1 MEKSENIVVNAALD
15 YAEKRGY
22 SVIPINSE
30 KKPFIQWTEFQ
41 CRKASAEEIKIWWNK
56 WPNALIGIV
65 TGEISGLFVVDCDS
79 QEGFDAV
86 QELLPDSLE
95 IPTVHTP
102 RGGWHFYFQYPA
114 DSRLTVKAGIMPGV
128 DIRGEG
134 GYIIASPSKNGN
146 GKGYEWLKGLSLNE
160 CSPPPVPDALLSAF
174 SNKINNYKYRECGLT
189 RPQETTKTTENNIFY
204 TQGRRDDDLF
214 HAATCLVKGG
224 GEIPFIQQT
233 LDLVARNCKPP
244 FPENE
249 IKTKID
255 SALKRVEAKERN
267 LTSEIREWIETTHGH
282 FETTQVHRELHI
294 TTKREMKTC
303 QMVLS
308 RLCEGEKPLL
318 ERYGQKRGCYRR
330 IENTLEPMDFLN
342 APTDEFPLALPLG
355 VDNYCRLYPG
365 NIIVIAGSKSAGKT
379 AFLLNIV
386 KDNMRRYEIDY
397 FNSEMGDE
405 KPIEYLTVEQQKEN
419 VAAIPERDR
428 PIFKFGMEYGLRVQE
443 ARAIMKDT
451 IKNGNIE
458 IRRRFADNKLMEGT
472 KTPLRKKK
480 MRVLYLTTY
489 AREII
494 KEVWNNDSPFLF
506 TRADGK
512 PYTNKDLNKIWHAAC
527 AVTGNHIKLYNAL
540 RHSLGCQLLDEGRTE
555 HEVADILGHEST
567 RMTRKYARRTVKKIG
582 QILEMRRC
590 GSVAVVSNE
599 AK

>member
-1 MEKSENIVVNAALD
+1 MYRNENGDKLLKAIREDIDRDREGFDPRAFRPGNPLCIGEYYKTWLSQIDADDKTKSGYKTAIVK
-15 YAEKRGY
+15 YA
-22 SVIPINSE
+22 IPYFGVDKDIRKF
-30 KKPFIQWTEFQ
+30 KKAELTEFKKTFSLEEKGIYNKMGALKSMI
-41 CRKASAEEIKIWWNK
+41 RWAYSNEEIKH
-56 WPNALIGIV
+56 V
-65 TGEISGLFVVDCDS
+65 
-79 QEGFDAV
+79 
-86 QELLPDSLE
+86 
-95 IPTVHTP
+95 
-102 RGGWHFYFQYPA
+102 
-114 DSRLTVKAGIMPGV
+114 
-128 DIRGEG
+128 
-134 GYIIASPSKNGN
+134 
-146 GKGYEWLKGLSLNE
+146 
-160 CSPPPVPDALLSAF
+160 
-174 SNKINNYKYRECGLT
+174 
-189 RPQETTKTTENNIFY
+189 
-204 TQGRRDDDLF
+204 
-214 HAATCLVKGG
+214 
-224 GEIPFIQQT
+224 
-233 LDLVARNCKPP
+233 PP
-244 FPENE
+244 FP
-249 IKTKID
+249 I
-255 SALKRVEAKERN
+255 
-267 LTSEIREWIETTHGH
+267 
-282 FETTQVHRELHI
+282 
-294 TTKREMKTC
+294 
-303 QMVLS
+303 LS
-308 RLCEGEKPLL
+308 
-318 ERYGQKRGCYRR
+318 
-330 IENTLEPMDFLN
+330 
-342 APTDEFPLALPLG
+342 
-355 VDNYCRLYPG
+355 
-365 NIIVIAGSKSAGKT
+365 
-379 AFLLNIV
+379 
-386 KDNMRRYEIDY
+386 
-397 FNSEMGDE
+397 MGDE